1 MPKAFERHPDDEE
14 APLYVRWNPGRSPFA
29 IEMRLDLVARAGAE
43 IERANRLDL
52 ETGGVLIGS
61 FPSAAVPTLRIDD
74 FIPIPRDA
82 GDGQVFMLNP
92 DEHERFA
99 QTRWRDLPR
108 DKTAVGFFRSHLR
121 AGPLKPSIADRGL
134 LSEHFRDVYVLLLV
148 EGHEP
153 NRAAFFVAAR
163 RELPDQPSVREFRFA
178 GDAFQSLPEIQEE
191 TIEEP
196 APASARERPRAWQPW
211 WAVLF
216 AVVVLVC
223 AVIVWALDGK
233 IGLSGNTGSVDLSIR
248 DDGQVL
254 TISWNHAAREI
265 AHAGGATL
273 LIDDGAS
280 RRKIALGQDDLVL
293 GAIDYKRS
301 GAHVTA
307 TLTLDLPTG
316 NAAPETASWPAAQ

>member
-1 MPKAFERHPDDEE
+1 MPRVPQRHSDEE
-14 APLYVRWNPGRSPFA
+14 APLYVRWNPARSPFA
-29 IEMRLDLVARAGAE
+29 IEMRLDLVTRAGAE

-74 FIPIPRDA
+74 FISIPRDA

-134 LSEHFRDVYVLLLV
+134 LSEHFRDAYVLLLV
-148 EGHEP
+148 EGREP
-153 NRAAFFVAAR
+153 NRAAFFVAAH

-178 GDAFQSLPEIQEE
+178 EEAFQSLPEIQPEE
-191 TIEEP
+191 AIEAPEP
-196 APASARERPRAWQPW
+196 APAAERPRSWRPW

-216 AVVVLVC
+216 AVVLLVC
-223 AVIVWALDGK
+223 AVIVWALDGN
-233 IGLSGNTGSVDLSIR
+233 IGFQGNAEPVDLSI
-248 DDGQVL
+248 GGSGPVL
-254 TISWNHAAREI
+254 TISWNHKAREI
-265 AHAGGATL
+265 AHGSGAIL
-273 LIDDGAS
+273 LIDDGTS
-280 RRKIALGQDDLVL
+280 RRKIVLGQDDLVL

-301 GAHVTA
+301 SAHVTA
-307 TLTLDLPTG
+307 TLTVNLPSG
-316 NAAPETASWPAAQ
+316 NAAPEMASWPAQ